1 MPLTNPRIFGLK
13 ITNKLQDS
21 ENKQEV
27 LRNLRLPE
35 PDLDIIRGSVDAGAS
50 REDFINFSRLS
61 QPIFQT
67 LDRYYEDAKVYERVL
82 DDRASISSILRGN
95 LKISGKLDGIAIRYR
110 YLDSKKFNVPNT
122 DVDTTN
128 DIITLIGHG
137 LFTNDEII
145 YISGSTSI
153 GGLVDYTIYFVI
165 KESDDTF
172 KLKPTTS
179 GTAINLTSQGAGN
192 HQFITVGK
200 VKIADI
206 STSRVSAWSSSDP
219 DASSINLTTQEKAR
233 ISYGG
238 QVSILSAG
246 GGFANLIFGTQ
257 YTGVQGVSGKP
268 RLQTTQI
275 PLEREF
281 RAEIPTHKITIRTD
295 SANREVY
302 AMKGIP
308 LIFEGQFRTLRP
320 RIRVFKSTTNPLQV
334 TVKNMGDILPSW
346 KIKEVNNPDAFLN
359 FVEPSLINNTYSIIT
374 FISGS
379 SKERFIQFY
388 YPSDNIIWVDL
399 ISAGIRT
406 LPTAKLG
413 NLRFLRLENNK
424 IETLPDLTQFATETV
439 PATSTTNIK
448 FTYLNLRRN
457 PLHLSEII
465 TEQKLNAA
473 VLNKIPQ
480 NVNTLILGSTYY
492 GSVSDDSNLTASD
505 YSDWYTPNTESRT
518 HPTSGLP
525 IDTQN
530 ANASIIYQRFKNLK
544 TLIWNRYS
552 NRQFFHSDSD
562 DLRAHIPNI
571 PGTICER
578 YEVYRNSFQAIA
590 GGSPLSSTS
599 NAILNNKGRS
609 ISNIQNAGSGYS
621 VASNLATT
629 GGSGTGMT
637 VEILSVDGGGAIT
650 GIKIKT
656 LQSGYLKGDVL
667 TVVQSGSGGNGRI
680 ILGPN
685 DNGKSYLTD
694 APANSEDTDEKTIKT
709 CTKLKRLILSR
720 NYHLTDESFSIASPE
735 INMVKISFT
744 NLPIPDLRN
753 KSELQTFEANHSRNV
768 GHIAYEDES
777 GNKIYKFNNC
787 DKLRTIH
794 ISNSSNLST
803 GQGTSPNGGLHGP
816 FPEQFTNPELRVI
829 RFENTRIRGGIP
841 GDNDS
846 DPTFPNSLFKKTPL
860 LEEIRIRS
868 SQLRP
873 TGIAAEVFA
882 YTPLLR
888 FLRIHSFE
896 NMTGKLPNIGS
907 CPSLYYLDLRF
918 NAFDGPVYS
927 LSSNENLEEVLLN
940 TNQLEGDIPGYDN
953 LPKLRVLR
961 LNDNNFT
968 GMNKFN
974 LPKVTQIR
982 CHMNN
987 MTGTIPTFAD
997 CPKLRF
1003 LTLYSNFFSNY
1014 TSGAIAQN
1022 YSLRLA
1028 DFSNNSLGQTAL
1040 NNIVNDLYENF
1051 EASGSSRS
1059 VIVNLRNQ
1067 NGGVVPGDQ
1076 VKEKIDEL
1084 KKVGWQVLTD

>member
-1 MPLTNPRIFGLK
+1 
-13 ITNKLQDS
+13 
-21 ENKQEV
+21 
-27 LRNLRLPE
+27 
-35 PDLDIIRGSVDAGAS
+35 
-50 REDFINFSRLS
+50 
-61 QPIFQT
+61 
-67 LDRYYEDAKVYERVL
+67 
-82 DDRASISSILRGN
+82 
-95 LKISGKLDGIAIRYR
+95 
-110 YLDSKKFNVPNT
+110 
-122 DVDTTN
+122 
-128 DIITLIGHG
+128 
-137 LFTNDEII
+137 
-145 YISGSTSI
+145 
-153 GGLVDYTIYFVI
+153 
-165 KESDDTF
+165 
-172 KLKPTTS
+172 
-179 GTAINLTSQGAGN
+179 
-192 HQFITVGK
+192 
-200 VKIADI
+200 
-206 STSRVSAWSSSDP
+206 
-219 DASSINLTTQEKAR
+219 
-233 ISYGG
+233 
-238 QVSILSAG
+238 
-246 GGFANLIFGTQ
+246 
-257 YTGVQGVSGKP
+257 
-268 RLQTTQI
+268 
-275 PLEREF
+275 
-281 RAEIPTHKITIRTD
+281 
-295 SANREVY
+295 
-302 AMKGIP
+302 MKGIP

-320 RIRVFKSTTNPLQV
+320 RIRVFKSGAQDQP

-374 FISGS
+374 FISAS

-399 ISAGIRT
+399 VSAGIRT

-424 IETLPDLTQFATETV
+424 IETLPDLTQFATGTV
-439 PATSTTNIK
+439 PRAN

-473 VLNKIPQ
+473 VLNKIPDT
-480 NVNTLILGSTYY
+480 VNTLILGSTYY
-492 GSVSDDSNLTASD
+492 GSVSDDSNLTASQKAS
-505 YSDWYTPNTESRT
+505 YTWYTENTESRT

-530 ANASIIYQRFKNLK
+530 ANASIIYQRFNKLK

-571 PGTICER
+571 PGNICER

-590 GGSPLSSTS
+590 GGSPISSTNNS
-599 NAILNNKGRS
+599 ILNNKGRS
-609 ISNIQNAGSGYS
+609 ISDIQNAGSGYS
-621 VASNLATT
+621 VASNLATE
-629 GGSGTGMT
+629 GGSGEGMT

-656 LQSGYLKGDVL
+656 LKSGYLVGEEL
-667 TVVQSGSGGNGRI
+667 TVVQSGSGGNGKI

-685 DNGKSYLTD
+685 DNGKSYLS
-694 APANSEDTDEKTIKT
+694 ANPANPADTDEKTIKT
-709 CTKLKRLILSR
+709 CDKLKRLILSR
-720 NYHLTDESFSIASPE
+720 NYHLTDESFSIASPV

-744 NLPIPDLRN
+744 NLPIPDLSN
-753 KSELQTFEANHSRNV
+753 KAELQTFEANHSRNV
-768 GHIAYEDES
+768 GHIAYENES

-794 ISNSSNLST
+794 ISNSSNLAT
-803 GQGTSPNGGLHGP
+803 GQGSSPNGGLHGP

-829 RFENTRIRGGIP
+829 RFENTRISGGIP
-841 GDNDS
+841 GDNPKTDL
-846 DPTFPNSLFKKTPL
+846 TFPDSLFKKTPL

-873 TGIAAEVFA
+873 TGIAAELFA

-896 NMTGKLPNIGS
+896 RMTGNLPNIGS
-907 CPSLYYLDLRF
+907 CASLYYLDLRF

-940 TNQLEGDIPGYDN
+940 TNQLSGDIPGYNN

-1014 TSGAIAQN
+1014 TSGGIAQN